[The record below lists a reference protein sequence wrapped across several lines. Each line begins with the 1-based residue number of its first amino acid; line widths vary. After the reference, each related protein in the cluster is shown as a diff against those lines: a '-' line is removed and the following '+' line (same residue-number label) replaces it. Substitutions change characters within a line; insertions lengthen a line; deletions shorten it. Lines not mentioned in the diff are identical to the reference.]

1 MNRVAAP
8 AKSDVAPARA
18 GERLEAV
25 LGRAVAELR
34 AAGVESARLDVR
46 LLLADA
52 LGATPAQVLAYPE
65 RRLNP
70 AEAGRFSALLTRR
83 LAREPVSRI
92 LGRREFWSLDLVVG
106 PTTLDP
112 RPDSETLVEAVL
124 AHLGDRARPRTL
136 LDLGTGS
143 GCLLLALL
151 AELPGGWGLGVDL
164 DPAALAVA
172 RKNAESLGLDRRARF
187 LAGDWATALA
197 GPWDVV
203 VCNPPYIESAALRR
217 LAPEVAGFDPRVAL
231 DGGADGLAAYRRLV
245 PDLGRLL
252 APGALVALEV
262 GAGQANAVE
271 ALLSRAGLA
280 SIGRVPDLSGVAR
293 CLLAGR
299 DQFSDRLLGS
309 KKRVGKPGEHD

>member
-8 AKSDVAPARA
+8 ARSDVWPARA

-25 LGRAVAELR
+25 LGRAVAALS
-34 AAGVESARLDVR
+34 AVGVDSARGDAR
-46 LLLADA
+46 LLLADT
-52 LGATPAQVLAYPE
+52 LGATPAQVMAYPE

-70 AEAGRFSALLTRR
+70 AEAGRFSALLARR
-83 LAREPVSRI
+83 RAREPVSRI
-92 LGRREFWSLDLVVG
+92 LGRREFWSLDLAIG
-106 PTTLDP
+106 PATLDP

-124 AHLGDRARPRTL
+124 THLDDRARPRTL

-151 AELPGGWGLGVDL
+151 AELPGAWGLGVDL

-172 RKNAESLGLDRRARF
+172 RTNAESLGLDGRARF
-187 LAGDWATALA
+187 LAGDWGMALA

-203 VCNPPYIESAALRR
+203 VCNPPYIESAAVRR
-217 LAPEVAGFDPRVAL
+217 LAPEVAGFDPRAAL

-245 PDLGRLL
+245 PDLDRLL

-262 GAGQANAVE
+262 GAGQADAVE
-271 ALLSRAGLA
+271 ALLSQAGLA
-280 SIGRVPDLSGVAR
+280 TIGRVPDLSGVAR

-299 DQFSDRLLGS
+299 G
-309 KKRVGKPGEHD
+309 P